1 MGTPKQAG
9 DGRFYVNIGYTT
21 AGSRSQPKFM
31 LGRSEAAAITRAAL
45 IEQLWD
51 HCIDIA
57 SEMDEQPSWDEVGH
71 AIAKEIA
78 AGETIIYVQI
88 DAGDSP
94 DVAVG
99 VLSDW
104 QAVVPGVR
112 LQLRDEAA
120 QERGTQIRR
129 QEAQKLIHLGRELLE
144 TGGSQTLR
152 EAIKEYVASLKKNPM
167 FLISDKSRLTDWGK
181 VKVGLIEFCSDHM
194 PDVPLNALKMAKITE
209 LLSILAARPPKKT
222 PGGVQT
228 DIPISRKYASTAI
241 KEFRQFLNWLHDAEE
256 FLWTKPS
263 DYAVK
268 PMRVRKDRKRKG
280 PVRVQTYEL
289 HELVALWKYATPWER
304 CLMALALNT
313 AFGMAEI
320 ASLERDEILL
330 RTKHPHAAALNL
342 TSDDRDSW
350 IMRERRKTD
359 VHGEWRLSGVT
370 VQAIEWLIKHRPQSK
385 EPCLVLTKKGKA
397 LKVEG
402 QRNVQIANA
411 WNRLYQRVRRDHA
424 GFRKLSFNKLRKT
437 VSNWIRVQLRD
448 DYLAELMLS
457 HGEPFEGDIAAYT
470 NERWADLHDAIGK
483 LRGWLEPVFS
493 SVADPFPE
501 HEKLGGANISRATID
516 KIIELHLAGDR
527 VALVAEKVNVSTETA
542 RRWIKR
548 HQEEQARMQKK
559 TG

>member
-1 MGTPKQAG
+1 MGIPKPLA
-9 DGRFYVNIGYTT
+9 DGRYYVNEGYTHV
-21 AGSRSQPKFM
+21 GSRLQPKFM
-31 LGRSEAAAITRAAL
+31 LGRNEAKAITRAAL
-45 IEQLWD
+45 IEQLWQ
-51 HCIDIA
+51 HA
-57 SEMDEQPSWDEVGH
+57 QAVAREMGEQPVWDEVGL
-71 AIAKEIA
+71 AIAREIA
-78 AGETIIYVQI
+78 AGETTVYVKI
-88 DAGDSP
+88 EADDIP

-99 VLSDW
+99 ILNEW
-104 QAVVPGVR
+104 QGVVPGVR
-112 LQLRDEAA
+112 LKLRDEAA
-120 QERGTQIRR
+120 QERGTQLRR
-129 QEAQKLIHLGRELLE
+129 QEAQKLISIGQELLE
-144 TGGSQTLR
+144 TGGSQTLY
-152 EAIKEYVASLKKNPM
+152 EAIKAYVASLNKNPLY
-167 FLISDKSRLTDWGK
+167 LISDKSRLTDWGK

-268 PMRVRKDRKRKG
+268 PMRVRKDRRSKG
-280 PVRVQTYEL
+280 PVRVQTYEV
-289 HELVALWKYATPWER
+289 HELVTLWKYATPWER

-342 TSDDRDSW
+342 SSDDRDSW

-359 VHGEWRLSGVT
+359 VHGQWRLWGET
-370 VQAIEWLIKHRPQSK
+370 VQAVEWLIKHRPQSK

-411 WNRLYQRVRRDHA
+411 WTRLDQRVRRDHDK
-424 GFRKLSFNKLRKT
+424 FRKLSFNKLRKT

-448 DYLAELMLS
+448 EYLAELMLS

-470 NERWADLHDAIGK
+470 NERWADLHAALGK
-483 LRGWLEPVFS
+483 LREWLEPVFG

-548 HQEEQARMQKK
+548 HQEEQARLQTKS
-559 TG
+559 G